1 MSRIAGIV
9 DYRQPDRLLQL
20 PAMRDSMRHGGLDDS
35 GDYYD
40 DAVPLALGVRRLA
53 LLDLSAAGHQPML
66 GHRAVLAFNGE
77 IYNFDS
83 IRQQLLQAGC
93 TFMGHSDTEVVLQA
107 YEQWGTDCF
116 QRFNG
121 MFALAIWDRQRQQLI
136 LARDHAG
143 MKPLYYFLDPA
154 NRQCYFASEIR
165 ALRTLCP
172 DWPED
177 PHWRIRLL
185 AFGFIPEP
193 GTMLQHVHCLPAGH
207 VLSVA
212 LPQFTTRLQPWYQ
225 PATGLLYT
233 QAEDANQAL
242 RQALTN
248 AVDRHQVAD
257 APVGVFLNGGIDS
270 SIIALAAAATQ
281 RQPITTCSLHFDEAQ
296 PSDQAYQEMT
306 VAKLGSQHHAFRV
319 TQRQFE
325 EELPSI
331 LQALDQ
337 PGSDGIISYFICK
350 YARQVGLKAVLSG
363 LGADELMGGY
373 PSFRRQRWV
382 KPLQTLGPLL
392 GASRLFVHNTL
403 KRLAYLQ
410 YPSADAQYLF
420 HRGYFS
426 IDQIAALTG
435 YSQRHVIEVLQLQQ
449 RSAQATASSMLQQVS
464 HMEQRQYMQ
473 NQLLRDT
480 DVMGMWH
487 SVEVRLPFLDREVLN
502 VAQQTTDEI
511 RFASQPPKK
520 WLIDSFADQLSAALW
535 RQYKKGFV
543 CPFTKWMRSCHLAG
557 ACHPAYF
564 SIRQRF
570 LTGRYHWSRYWAYLL
585 STGEP
590 VVTRQPSQQIL
601 FASLRTFSATGGI
614 EKFNRS
620 FAKALCENARQLG
633 WQVTH
638 LSAYDEHTDDR
649 YYPAAAFV
657 GFGKRRARFLGYF
670 LRCQRHYQVHI
681 LGHVNLAP
689 LFTLLRW
696 RRPRR
701 ILLVHGIEVWQPL
714 HGARR
719 RALLMSSEV
728 WSVSC
733 YTAGRLRQAHP
744 AFQAPVHLFP
754 NTLDPYFRTEAS
766 ASHWKEP
773 AGYLLTISRLQS
785 TEQYKGYDRVIR
797 LLPALVERCPRVRY
811 VIGGLGEPAELQR
824 IQQLIARYGLEQH
837 VLLAG
842 FIPDEELPACY
853 ANAAVFVMP
862 SRKEGFG
869 IVFLEA
875 AACGVRIIAGNADGS
890 PEALLQGRLG
900 TLVDP
905 NSAEELLEAMTDAL
919 QQPPLT
925 ADERQEKRRLVES
938 HFGFDQFRQR
948 QAQLLQPTAGGAK
961 VASR

>member
-1 MSRIAGIV
+1 
-9 DYRQPDRLLQL
+9 
-20 PAMRDSMRHGGLDDS
+20 MRDSMWRGGPDDS

-40 DAVPLALGVRRLA
+40 DTVPLALGVRRLA
-53 LLDLSAAGHQPML
+53 LLDLSAAGHQPMQ
-66 GHRAVLAFNGE
+66 GRRAILAFNGE

-93 TFMGHSDTEVVLQA
+93 TFTGHSDTEVVLQA

-116 QRFNG
+116 QQFNG

-154 NRQCYFASEIR
+154 AQQCYFASEIR
-165 ALRTLCP
+165 ALRTLRP

-185 AFGFIPEP
+185 AYGFIPEP
-193 GTMLQHVHCLPAGH
+193 GTMLQHVQCLPAGH
-207 VLSVA
+207 VLTIS
-212 LPQFTTRLQPWYQ
+212 LPQFSTHLQPWYQ
-225 PATGLLYT
+225 PATDVRYT
-233 QAEDANQAL
+233 NAETANQAL
-242 RQALTN
+242 RQALTS

-257 APVGVFLNGGIDS
+257 APLGVFLSGGIDS
-270 SIIALAAAATQ
+270 SIIALAAAATR
-281 RQPITTCSLHFDEAQ
+281 RQPIATVSLYFDDAQ
-296 PSDQAYQEMT
+296 LSEQAYQEMM
-306 VAKLGSQHHAFRV
+306 VAKLGSQHHSFRV
-319 TQRQFE
+319 TQQQFE

-337 PGSDGIISYFICK
+337 PGNDGINSYFICK

-392 GASRLFVHNTL
+392 GASRLFVHDTL

-426 IDQIAALTG
+426 IGQIAALTG
-435 YSQRHVIEVLQLQQ
+435 YSQRQVTDVLQLQQ
-449 RSAQATASSMLQQVS
+449 RSSQAASGSMLQQVS
-464 HMEQRQYMQ
+464 QMEQRQYMQ

-480 DVMGMWH
+480 DVMSMWH
-487 SVEVRLPFLDREVLN
+487 SVEVRLPFLDREVLQ
-502 VAQQTTDEI
+502 VARQTADEI
-511 RFASQPPKK
+511 RFARHPAKK
-520 WLIDSFADQLSAALW
+520 WLIDSFADQLPAAIW
-535 RQYKKGFV
+535 RRSKMGFV
-543 CPFTKWMRSCHLAG
+543 FPFTRWMRQCHLAG
-557 ACHPAYF
+557 ACHPLYF
-564 SIRQRF
+564 HIRQRF
-570 LTGRYHWSRYWAYLL
+570 LAGRYQWSRYWAYLL

-590 VVTRQPSQQIL
+590 IVTKAPGQRIL
-601 FASLRTFSATGGI
+601 FASLRTFSAMGGI

-620 FAKALCENARQLG
+620 FAKALCENARELS

-638 LSAYDEHTDDR
+638 LSAYDEHTDER

-657 GFGKRRARFLGYF
+657 GFGKKRARFLWYF
-670 LRCQRHYQVHI
+670 LRQQRHYQVHM

-696 RRPRR
+696 RQPRR
-701 ILLVHGIEVWQPL
+701 IQLVHGIEVWQPL

-719 RALLMSSEV
+719 RALHMASEV
-728 WSVSC
+728 WSVSQ
-733 YTAGRLRQAHP
+733 YTASRLRQAHP
-744 AFQAPVHLFP
+744 HFAAPVHLFP
-754 NTLDPYFRTEAS
+754 NTLDPYFRTGSS
-766 ASHWKEP
+766 AAHWKEP
-773 AGYLLTISRLQS
+773 PGYLLTISRLQS
-785 TEQYKGYDRVIR
+785 TEQYKGYDSVIR
-797 LLPALVERCPRVRY
+797 LLPALIKHYPQLRY
-811 VIGGLGEPAELQR
+811 VIGGSGEAAELQR
-824 IQQLIARYGLEQH
+824 IQQLITRHGLEQH

-842 FIPDEELPACY
+842 FIPDDELPACY
-853 ANAAVFVMP
+853 ANASVFVMP

-905 NSAEELLEAMTDAL
+905 DNLEALQSAIEAVLAL
-919 QQPPLT
+919 PALST
-925 ADERQEKRRLVES
+925 ADRQRQQALVQE
-938 HFGFDQFRQR
+938 HFGFQR
-948 QAQLLQPTAGGAK
+948 FKQHQAQLLQPGSRAK
-961 VASR
+961 QLAASL